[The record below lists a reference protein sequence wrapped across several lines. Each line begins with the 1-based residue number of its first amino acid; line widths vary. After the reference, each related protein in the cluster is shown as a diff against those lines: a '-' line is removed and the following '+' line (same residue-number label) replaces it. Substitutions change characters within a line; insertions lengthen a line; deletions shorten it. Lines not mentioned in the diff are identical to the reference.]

1 MELIFEMK
9 PGIHPNY
16 VEATVTCACGNTFVT
31 RSTKPSL
38 RTDLCNVC
46 HPFYTGEQ
54 RIVDTAGQVERFMR
68 RVEAAAG
75 SSRPSK
81 RQSRLT
87 ARAERDAASRRGS
100 ETEDD
105 AAEAPANDAVA
116 AVATADGETA

>member
-1 MELIFEMK
+1 MK
-9 PGIHPNY
+9 SGIHPQY

-87 ARAERDAASRRGS
+87 ARAERNATSQRGS
-100 ETEDD
+100 EVED
-105 AAEAPANDAVA
+105 AAVAPAEDGVEAAVA
-116 AVATADGETA
+116 ASGESA

>member
-1 MELIFEMK
+1 MK
-9 PGIHPNY
+9 PGIHPEY

-87 ARAERDAASRRGS
+87 ARAERNAASRGGAES
-100 ETEDD
+100 EDAAAEPADD
-105 AAEAPANDAVA
+105 AVGAGA
-116 AVATADGETA
+116 AATGESA